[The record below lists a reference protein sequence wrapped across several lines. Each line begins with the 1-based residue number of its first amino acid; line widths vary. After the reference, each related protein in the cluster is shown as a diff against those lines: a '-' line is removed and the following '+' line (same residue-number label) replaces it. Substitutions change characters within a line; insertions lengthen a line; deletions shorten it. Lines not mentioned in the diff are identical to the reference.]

1 MNELCTAYLSNLDE
15 DFPELD
21 SNIVVALRK
30 TNEEYAELSR
40 QITVLANENRFI
52 GRLIEGKGEV
62 HMTAE
67 EHDIFREYFRLAL
80 KRDNIERQELYFRG
94 HTDAIAYL
102 KKIKAI

>member
-21 SNIVVALRK
+21 SNIVVELR
-30 TNEEYAELSR
+30 TSNEEYAGLNR
-40 QITVLANENRFI
+40 QIIALANENRFI
-52 GRLIEGKGEV
+52 GRVFEGEGEI
-62 HMTAE
+62 HMTAA
-67 EHDIFREYFRLAL
+67 EHEIFREYFRLAM